1 MAFEALLD
9 QVGSLGRFQILQ
21 LAFCCIISI
30 LLYPHVLLENF
41 TAAIPGHRCWVDI
54 LDNDTVSDNDTG
66 TLSQDALLR
75 ISIPLDSNLRPQKCR
90 RFIYPQWQLLYPNGS
105 FSNMSEPDTEPCV
118 DSWVYDRS
126 FFSSTIVTDW
136 DLVCEYESQKS
147 VVQSLFMA
155 GTIVGS
161 LIYGYL
167 SDRFGR
173 KIMCRLSLLQLA
185 ISDTCVAFAPTFLI
199 YCLLRFLAGFCVV
212 NITVNLF
219 SMVLEWISPQA
230 QSMAV
235 MLLLSSLSIGQMF
248 LGGMAFAIRDW
259 RTLQLTMSIP
269 MFVLF
274 LFSRW
279 MVESARWLIIN
290 NRIDE
295 GLKELRRVASINGQK
310 NTEEILTI
318 EFLRS
323 TMQKDLDRAQI
334 KASIWSLF
342 RAPKLRM
349 RLICLSFVMLASNLP
364 FFGLILN
371 LQHLG
376 RNVYLFQVLFGA
388 VTFIGRFFA
397 VWILN
402 NVGRRPSQMLFLF
415 PVGLSI
421 LVNTFLDQEMQ
432 TLRVALATLGT
443 GALSAAITST
453 TVHQNELIPT
463 KCRSIVGGFVSMFS
477 MSGAVLA
484 PLLMTLV
491 RYSPHL
497 PWITYGVFP
506 ILAGLVVLCLPET
519 RNLPLSNTIQD
530 VENEKRTRKVKQEDT
545 CVNVTK
551 F

>member
-388 VTFIGRFFA
+388 VTFI
-397 VWILN
+397 
-402 NVGRRPSQMLFLF
+402 
-415 PVGLSI
+415 
-421 LVNTFLDQEMQ
+421 EMQ

-530 VENEKRTRKVKQEDT
+530 VENDRKRTRKVKQEDT